1 MPLWKQRMLSR
12 LMKPADG
19 EGGDLG
25 GGASGD
31 TSAVDTSGTDDAGAP
46 AGDDDAG
53 TDADPQASASDQPN
67 DDAGTSDELPTDKP
81 QSAKM
86 LALLDEL
93 SGDKPADKPADAPKA
108 DDKPAGD
115 APAADKPAADP
126 AQGKTPEQEEAELL
140 EGVKSERGKERIKAV
155 FAEKKQLEADITEF
169 RELVKST
176 GMSAQEFAT
185 TLEFGRLVNSGDEK
199 NIRVALEMIETQRAA
214 LYQKLGVE
222 APGVDLLAGHDDL
235 KQAVENMEITRDKAL
250 ELAKLRKTQADLTQ
264 RQQAETERAQSQEQ
278 YRQTV
283 QSAATAMEAYLQ
295 TRAKEADHPA
305 RLKIIGEH
313 FQNPANL
320 QRFVQTFEPKQ
331 WTAALQMMYDGIV
344 VPKAAP
350 TSQAQPLRSRPA
362 QLGTPAAQGNSPM
375 DRLAQHLDNLGI

>member
-1 MPLWKQRMLSR
+1 MFAR
-12 LMKPADG
+12 LMKPADDA
-19 EGGDLG
+19 GGDLG

-31 TSAVDTSGTDDAGAP
+31 TSTDSGTDDEGTP
-46 AGDDDAG
+46 PGDDDASTG
-53 TDADPQASASDQPN
+53 ADPQASASDEPADN
-67 DDAGTSDELPTDKP
+67 TSTEDLPTDKL

-93 SGDKPADKPADAPKA
+93 SGDKPAETPGDKPADAPKA
-108 DDKPAGD
+108 DDKPAGQ
-115 APAADKPAADP
+115 ATGDKPAADGTQ
-126 AQGKTPEQEEAELL
+126 AKTAEQEEAELL
-140 EGVKSERGKERIKAV
+140 EGVKSERGRERIKAV
-155 FAEKKQLEADITEF
+155 FAERKQLEADITEF
-169 RELVKST
+169 RDLVKST
-176 GMSAQEFAT
+176 GMSAQEFAQ
-185 TLEFGRLVNSGDEK
+185 TLEFGRLVSSNDEK

-235 KQAVENMEITRDKAL
+235 KSAVENMEITRDKAL

-264 RQQAETERAQSQEQ
+264 RQQVETERAQNQEQ

-283 QSAATAMEAYLQ
+283 QSAASAMEAYLS

-313 FQNPANL
+313 FQNAANL

-350 TSQAQPLRSRPA
+350 SAQPQPLRSRPA